1 MADNNNRRKHY
12 IKKAVEKKGRPK
24 VKDNAKKAV
33 SDAITK
39 GETYAMSG
47 AIKADDD
54 NEAVRAVVLTSDVAV
69 RNIAKTPSGI
79 YKCTRKTI
87 KAAYFTGYA
96 AVKAGKTSKTAVKRI
111 KSYRTEGQARKI
123 AVSYINSGSKPK
135 DKNIKKESYNSR
147 YEWQYDNS
155 YKEREAAKRE
165 ERLKRSKAAKKKEI
179 NLMAQKMGLSV
190 AEDKNNQSVFG
201 KKSDFEE
208 INPALLRAISSDTSD
223 KGKTQNVQNEAGNIR
238 KKTGKSDK
246 KGERS
251 ESKSEKKKQRNNS
264 IKQYMKQYAIS
275 SLTGS
280 DTKEGSL
287 AKKIVFYQAAL
298 LKKITVTVVRT
309 IVMVIAAAAPVLI
322 VPAIILLSA
331 MLVLDIPPFSWL
343 TDNQMAAKQIIITY
357 EDRMRE
363 FGIEVDSLNPDDN
376 TVINYNVD
384 TNELRKEALLLYMAK
399 KNVYSIKDELT
410 EEDCKMYGEILSG
423 LMECNMNINSYVEIR
438 DGSLITG
445 GEGGKY
451 LVNTSKSYSHNIHSN
466 DNGVFVENSCNE
478 HGVIGELSSSGEA
491 VHTIGTYYFIPC
503 EVSQYSSIPVGTCL
517 QVSNNTERTPYI
529 LMVVGK
535 MEDEA
540 SDNQNLYLC
549 GDLRLFDD
557 QENPKFYNINTT
569 AYGKVSFF
577 SSNWYSSSSIG
588 YTTDKTVEYTGLLD
602 YMSAINDEDKF
613 YNIIYRSPGALA
625 EEYDL
630 SQEEIESIFGKYY
643 DFDSLSEDELEEL
656 KTAGIYV
663 PQKEIYILDVGMN
676 TYAKKNFTPEEQDR
690 LSELIKYKE
699 ENEDIFDEYFEKM
712 IGSVYA
718 DNITDDLVSGE
729 GTDAES
735 MGKYLAD
742 VYMSNGI
749 YIPGNAS
756 VLAKYIDDNG
766 WAINET
772 NYNNLKT
779 GDLIFMS
786 SDVGTYKNI
795 THIVVKVDGGFMSV
809 RNGKIT
815 IEKSLPYNNG
825 LQYSTIV
832 MFGRIQ

>member
-12 IKKAVEKKGRPK
+12 IKKAVEKKGKPK

-39 GETYAMSG
+39 GETYAVSG
-47 AIKADDD
+47 AVKADDD
-54 NEAVRAVVLTSDVAV
+54 NEAVIAAVLTSDVAV
-69 RNIAKTPSGI
+69 RNIVKTPSRI
-79 YKCTRKTI
+79 YKCTRKNI
-87 KAAYFTGYA
+87 KAAYFIGYA
-96 AVKAGKTSKTAVKRI
+96 AVKAGKTSKTAIKRI
-111 KSYRTEGQARKI
+111 KSYRTEGQVRKI
-123 AVSYINSGSKPK
+123 AVSYINSDSKPK
-135 DKNIKKESYNSR
+135 DKNIKKGSYNSQ

-179 NLMAQKMGLSV
+179 NLMAQKMGLSAV
-190 AEDKNNQSVFG
+190 EDKNIQSVFG

-223 KGKTQNVQNEAGNIR
+223 RGKTQNVQNEGNIR
-238 KKTGKSDK
+238 K

-322 VPAIILLSA
+322 VPATILLSA

-423 LMECNMNINSYVEIR
+423 LMECNMNINSYVEIH
-438 DGSLITG
+438 DGSLISG

-466 DNGVFVENSCNE
+466 DNGVFVENSCNK
-478 HGVIGELSSSGEA
+478 HGVIGELSSSGKA

-503 EVSQYSSIPVGTCL
+503 EVSQYSSIPIGTCL

-529 LMVVGK
+529 LMVVDK

-557 QENPKFYNINTT
+557 EGNPKFYNINTT
-569 AYGKVSFF
+569 AYGEVSFF
-577 SSNWYSSSSIG
+577 SSNWYSYSSIG
-588 YTTDKTVEYTGLLD
+588 YTTDKNVEYTGLLD
-602 YMSAINDEDKF
+602 YMSSINDEDRF
-613 YNIIYRSPGALA
+613 YNIVYRSPGALA
-625 EEYDL
+625 EEYNL

-643 DFDSLSEDELEEL
+643 DFDSLTEDELEEL

-663 PQKEIYILDVGMN
+663 PQKEIYIFDIGMS
-676 TYAKKNFTPEEQDR
+676 TYAKKNFTPEEQER
-690 LSELIKYKE
+690 LAELIKYKE
-699 ENEDIFDEYFEKM
+699 ENETIFDEYFEKI
-712 IGSVYA
+712 IGSVYT
-718 DNITDDLVSGE
+718 DNIIDDLVSGE
-729 GTDAES
+729 EMDAES
-735 MGKYLAD
+735 MARYLAD
-742 VYMSNGI
+742 VYMDNGI

-832 MFGRIQ
+832 MYGRIQ